1 MDALTAAPGQYTPSR
16 IRRRFAEWI
25 ERRSDSADHRNRC
38 FVALQA
44 IFDREGSVFGYEA
57 LCRTDRNNS
66 FTGDSQNATRS
77 VVRDWL
83 MDGLY
88 RYTGPRPVF
97 VNCTREDLIRGFI
110 TLPPVPI
117 VVEILET
124 VEVDDRLLEVCRKLK
139 CFGHQIALDDFQL
152 FGSDLRLVAMADYIK
167 VDFQVSNRTQRK
179 DMLRSLRNMR
189 VKFVAEKIESCDEF
203 ETALDDG
210 FQLFQGYYLARPVL
224 MSKERTYLSPLNH
237 FRLRWLSRH
246 RRRKGK

>member
-1 MDALTAAPGQYTPSR
+1 MDTLTAVPPHYTPLR
-16 IRRRFAEWI
+16 TRNRDHFAELLEGRI
-25 ERRSDSADHRNRC
+25 ASADSRNRC

-44 IFDREGSVFGYEA
+44 IFDREGGVVGYEA

-117 VVEILET
+117 VVEILE
-124 VEVDDRLLEVCRKLK
+124 
-139 CFGHQIALDDFQL
+139 
-152 FGSDLRLVAMADYIK
+152 
-167 VDFQVSNRTQRK
+167 
-179 DMLRSLRNMR
+179 
-189 VKFVAEKIESCDEF
+189 KIGR
-203 ETALDDG
+203 AH
-210 FQLFQGYYLARPVL
+210 V
-224 MSKERTYLSPLNH
+224 
-237 FRLRWLSRH
+237 
-246 RRRKGK
+246 